1 MTAAPVRARSH
12 PKRRPRRWL
21 GCMLALGLLVGLVVA
36 GYFATRPHDYTV
48 LHFHGESVRVPKVPS
63 LSPLRKRIAAIA
75 ESQLG
80 YVTDP
85 PSTYCNKYSAYWV
98 SGADDCGNSNLAE
111 EWCADFAAWVWKQ
124 AGAHVTYQYING
136 DLNSSSASFYE
147 WGAAKGT
154 WHPVGSR
161 YKPLPGDVAVYGL
174 DKAGLVAAH
183 VAVVIGYKPGAR
195 GPIAVNGDGDLTG
208 FSVVEVA
215 TDEVVADTHPG
226 SAVLSGYVSPS

>member
-12 PKRRPRRWL
+12 PKRRPRRWV
-21 GCMLALGLLVGLVVA
+21 GAMFALCLLVGLVVG

-48 LHFHGESVRVPKVPS
+48 VHFHGESVRVPKVPS

-124 AGAHVTYQYING
+124 AGADVTYQYING
-136 DLNSSSASFYE
+136 DLNSSAASFYE
-147 WGAAKGT
+147 WGSAKGT

-195 GPIAVNGDGDLTG
+195 
-208 FSVVEVA
+208 
-215 TDEVVADTHPG
+215 AD
-226 SAVLSGYVSPS
+226 SRQR

>member
-1 MTAAPVRARSH
+1 MTAAPLPA
-12 PKRRPRRWL
+12 RPRRKRL
-21 GCMLALGLLVGLVVA
+21 PRRRAGTLLALLLLAGLAVG
-36 GYFATRPHDYTV
+36 GYFATRPADYTV
-48 LHFHGESVRVPKVPS
+48 LRFHGETVRVPKVQS
-63 LSPLRKRIAAIA
+63 LSPLRKRIVAIA

-98 SGADDCGNSNLAE
+98 SGADNCGNSNLDE
-111 EWCADFAAWVWKQ
+111 EWCADFAAWVWEQ
-124 AGAHVTYQYING
+124 AGADVTYQYVNG
-136 DLNSSSASFYE
+136 DLNSSTASFYE
-147 WGAAKGT
+147 WGAARGT

-174 DKAGLVAAH
+174 DRAALVAAH
-183 VAVVIGYKPGAR
+183 VAVVIGYTPGER

-215 TDEVVADTHPG
+215 TDEVVADTHSG

>member
-1 MTAAPVRARSH
+1 MTAARLPA
-12 PKRRPRRWL
+12 RPRRKRL
-21 GCMLALGLLVGLVVA
+21 PRRRAGALLALLVLAGFAVG
-36 GYFATRPHDYTV
+36 GYFATRPADYTV
-48 LHFHGESVRVPKVPS
+48 LHFHGETVRVPKVQS
-63 LSPLRKRIAAIA
+63 LSPLRKRIVAIA

-98 SGADDCGNSNLAE
+98 SGADNCGNSNLDE
-111 EWCADFAAWVWKQ
+111 EWCADFAAWVWEQ
-124 AGAHVTYQYING
+124 AGADVTYQYLNG
-136 DLNSSSASFYE
+136 DLNSSTASFYE
-147 WGAAKGT
+147 WGAARGT

-174 DKAGLVAAH
+174 DRAALVAAH
-183 VAVVIGYKPGAR
+183 VAVVIGYTPGER

>member
-1 MTAAPVRARSH
+1 MTAAPVAARSQ
-12 PKRRPRRWL
+12 PKRRPRRWAGVL
-21 GCMLALGLLVGLVVA
+21 LALCALVGLAV
-36 GYFATRPHDYTV
+36 GSYFATRPSDYTV
-48 LHFHGESVRVPKVPS
+48 LHFHGEAVRVPKVP
-63 LSPLRKRIAAIA
+63 LSPLRNRIVAIA

-98 SGADDCGNSNLAE
+98 SGADDCGNSNLDE
-111 EWCADFAAWVWKQ
+111 QWCADFAAWVWER
-124 AGAHVTYQYING
+124 AGVDVTYQYVNG
-136 DLNSSSASFYE
+136 ELNSSAASFYE

-174 DKAGLVAAH
+174 DKASLVAAH
-183 VAVVIGYKPGAR
+183 VAVVIGYTPGER

-208 FSVVEVA
+208 FSVVELA

-226 SAVLSGYVSPS
+226 SALLSGYVSPS